1 MYPELFFMTV
11 QIKPITFYKN
21 RLNYVLA
28 VHIIVVNVCVSFSQT
43 ELGYHQLWNNYSLI
57 NPAATGIFG
66 KNYLS
71 ISRRSENT
79 YINKNP
85 KAFSFILD
93 HRFLKRDCG
102 VGISFKNDKYGY
114 LNSNKFNING
124 SYQFRIAENGKLSLG
139 ASLNTTG
146 FHYLPDYLVSLIVKE
161 QNGRLYDVNLGMM
174 IKTKRFVFGLSTVN
188 VAHSKYRRDSYIYQ
202 NQRYTFAN
210 ITYDFDIGK
219 SLTVRPG
226 VFLKTDFNFTAIDYN
241 ILLRIKEEYRIGFS
255 YREKDKISFIAG
267 LDLGSKIRL
276 GYSYS
281 TTTSKKNNDLIGG
294 SHELGIV
301 FLFN

>member
-57 NPAATGIFG
+57 NPAATGLFG

-102 VGISFKNDKYGY
+102 VGISFKNDKWDTNLGLYGQSGKRVVANTSNNLSAY
-114 LNSNKFNING
+114 YAGLNVGYAINTKFKTTLGYEFLSGKNQDDTSTDFKSFTPIFGTNHAFNGFMDYFYVGNHQNSVGLQDIFLKLNYTQNKWQFNLIPHLFSAPNTV
-124 SYQFRIAENGKLSLG
+124 LD
-139 ASLNTTG
+139 ASLNKM
-146 FHYLPDYLVSLIVKE
+146 DS
-161 QNGRLYDVNLGMM
+161 NLGTE
-174 IKTKRFVFGLSTVN
+174 IDFTTSCNLQKDV
-188 VAHSKYRRDSYIYQ
+188 VA
-202 NQRYTFAN
+202 
-210 ITYDFDIGK
+210 
-219 SLTVRPG
+219 
-226 VFLKTDFNFTAIDYN
+226 TAGYSQM
-241 ILLRIKEEYRIGFS
+241 F
-255 YREKDKISFIAG
+255 
-267 LDLGSKIRL
+267 GSKTL
-276 GYSYS
+276 EVLKGGNKEY
-281 TTTSKKNNDLIGG
+281 TTNWVWIMVSINPRIFTSK
-294 SHELGIV
+294 
-301 FLFN
+301 